1 MVFGVH
7 RDVENMEPIIPSDV
21 QRFILERIDSIGHL
35 ECLLLLRGSPD
46 SWWEEER
53 IAERLYISVKDCQP
67 IATGLH
73 TAGLLLREHTEK
85 GHRYRYC
92 PSRGDLR
99 EMVDRLAYYYARHVV
114 PISNLVHSKPRS
126 RIQEF
131 SRAFDINK
139 KGD

>member
-1 MVFGVH
+1 
-7 RDVENMEPIIPSDV
+7 MEPVIPLDV
-21 QRFILERIDSIGHL
+21 QRFILEKIDSIGHL
-35 ECLLLLRGSPD
+35 ECLMLLRGSPD
-46 SWWEEER
+46 NWWEEDR
-53 IAERLYISVKDCQP
+53 IAERLYISVKDCQL

-73 TAGLLLREHTEK
+73 TAGLLLREDN

-114 PISNLVHSKPRS
+114 PISNLVHSRPRS
-126 RIQEF
+126 RIEEF
-131 SRAFDINK
+131 SRAFDIDK

>member
-1 MVFGVH
+1 MFFGVH

-46 SWWEEER
+46 SWWEEDR

-85 GHRYRYC
+85 GHRYRYF
-92 PSRGDLR
+92 
-99 EMVDRLAYYYARHVV
+99 A
-114 PISNLVHSKPRS
+114 
-126 RIQEF
+126 
-131 SRAFDINK
+131 
-139 KGD
+139 